1 MKICPVCN
9 KRYEKGSYCTQ
20 CGAQLVDQQDCS
32 GASNAKEKES
42 YMKNNT
48 SKLKKPSRTEFVII
62 FLGGLISCALVA
74 GLFVAHFNNKKEES
88 EYLSEIQEEKEA
100 KKEADKDAEK
110 EVEKEVEEEIISNDD
125 EPASS
130 DLTEEENHAFD
141 NLDVEAE
148 VEQIRSWYYSP
159 TESDEKF
166 VLNNGT
172 DGWNYSREYYFHD
185 GVLYFAFVFNGTEEH
200 RLYFKDGVMIRYI
213 DENKNVYDYGNTS
226 QFYDWESRVLQESE
240 QFY

>member
-1 MKICPVCN
+1 
-9 KRYEKGSYCTQ
+9 
-20 CGAQLVDQQDCS
+20 
-32 GASNAKEKES
+32 
-42 YMKNNT
+42 MKNNT

-74 GLFVAHFNNKKEES
+74 GLIVAHFNNKKEES

>member
-74 GLFVAHFNNKKEES
+74 GLIVAHFNNKKEES
-88 EYLSEIQEEKEA
+88 EYLSE
-100 KKEADKDAEK
+100 
-110 EVEKEVEEEIISNDD
+110 
-125 EPASS
+125 
-130 DLTEEENHAFD
+130 
-141 NLDVEAE
+141 
-148 VEQIRSWYYSP
+148 
-159 TESDEKF
+159 
-166 VLNNGT
+166 
-172 DGWNYSREYYFHD
+172 
-185 GVLYFAFVFNGTEEH
+185 
-200 RLYFKDGVMIRYI
+200 
-213 DENKNVYDYGNTS
+213 NTRRKGS
-226 QFYDWESRVLQESE
+226 
-240 QFY
+240 